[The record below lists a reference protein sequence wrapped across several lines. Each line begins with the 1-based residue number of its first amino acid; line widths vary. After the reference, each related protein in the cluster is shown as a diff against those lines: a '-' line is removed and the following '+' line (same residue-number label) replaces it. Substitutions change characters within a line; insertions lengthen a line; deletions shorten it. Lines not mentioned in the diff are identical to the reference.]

1 MIKKVNINMGTILN
15 YYALWVFFNCHE
27 HPPVN
32 CTSQVTLRNFEQV
45 GTGTVS
51 GSCNLQVPLFT
62 TAWKHV
68 FWPEVAFSKT
78 CLEHRSV

>member
-1 MIKKVNINMGTILN
+1 MGTILN

-32 CTSQVTLRNFEQV
+32 WASQVTLQNFEPSGT

-51 GSCNLQVPLFT
+51 GSCNLQVLLFT
-62 TAWKHV
+62 TEWKHV

-78 CLEHRSV
+78 CLKHRSV